1 MNGNDLPPWEVPLP
15 YTGEHNGQVAK
26 AQNAQANAPANGYMA
41 PASNPVP
48 LESQLPPAPL
58 PTFGTYNVPWG
69 HPNNIP
75 DNSLQT
81 PVPPMPFL
89 NPGFFNPSIGMSP
102 SLPIMP
108 FNAMLPFQGAQ
119 SMSTIASPRR
129 ARSGT
134 PPVVIPVPDKAY
146 MKTASQVPRRRN
158 SPRPLLIILDLN
170 GTLILRKHKR
180 LPPSFA
186 RRHGLAEF
194 LEELTRKHSVMI
206 WSSSKPQTVNAI
218 CERLFPGDKANSL
231 VAQWGRDKFGLT
243 RVQYNS
249 KLQVYKE
256 LHKVWNDRKVQCA
269 YPGNDPT
276 ATKFSPGHR
285 WDQSNTVLIDDSK
298 LKALSEPYNI
308 LEIPEFTNDFS
319 IDESTLF
326 KKVLARLDYLSYFDD
341 VSKVFREWNEQATN
355 EKRSIL
361 ETHLPHLDESCP
373 VEIYDDEDGG
383 VSLRQI
389 SPGEQARAKEALEHA
404 QALTQAQA
412 QMTDELKPE
421 GKKKKKSRASKNERK
436 RLAKA
441 REAELAAANA
451 NPNAHAE
458 AEPEAEAAPAG
469 TKPAASTDPIPNP
482 PNPNT
487 DPDKKKKKRRKKGK
501 KGKLPE
507 AESGP
512 EPTGPRHNLRS
523 NGRVENP
530 KTNGTFKTIKDVD
543 YEHKPISPLDPVI
556 DSIATKPVSQV
567 EYPKDL
573 SGGLSREKPVPS
585 RPRSPSSASDTG
597 SDNSLLDRLEEGL
610 GFPKN

>member
-1 MNGNDLPPWEVPLP
+1 MNGNALPPWEVPLP
-15 YTGEHNGQVAK
+15 YTGEYNGQSAK
-26 AQNAQANAPANGYMA
+26 AHNAQANAPANGYMA
-41 PASNPVP
+41 PASHPVP
-48 LESQLPPAPL
+48 LASQLPPAPL
-58 PTFGTYNVPWG
+58 PTYGTYNVPWG
-69 HPNNIP
+69 HPNNIS
-75 DNSLQT
+75 DNGLQT
-81 PVPPMPFL
+81 PVQPMPFL
-89 NPGFFNPSIGMSP
+89 NPGFFNPSMGMP
-102 SLPIMP
+102 APFPMMP
-108 FNAMLPFQGAQ
+108 FNAMLPFQGAQSQ

-134 PPVVIPVPDKAY
+134 PPVMIPVPDKAY
-146 MKTASQVPRRRN
+146 MKTASKVPRRRN

-194 LEELTRKHSVMI
+194 LEELMRKHSVMV

-218 CERLFPGDKANSL
+218 CERLFPGDKANTL

-243 RVQYNS
+243 SVQYNS

-256 LHKVWNDRKVQCA
+256 LHKVWNDRKIQCA

-285 WDQSNTVLIDDSK
+285 WDQSNTILIDDSK

-308 LEIPEFTNDFS
+308 LEIPEFTNDLS

-326 KKVLARLDYLSYFDD
+326 KKVLARLDYLSYYDD

-361 ETHLPHLDESCP
+361 ETHLPHLDEACP

-404 QALTQAQA
+404 QAQI
-412 QMTDELKPE
+412 TDESKPE
-421 GKKKKKSRASKNERK
+421 SKKKKKSRASKNERK

-441 REAELAAANA
+441 REAELTAVNA
-451 NPNAHAE
+451 NSNAHAE
-458 AEPEAEAAPAG
+458 AEPEAEAAPAD
-469 TKPAASTDPIPNP
+469 TKPAASTDPIPNS

-487 DPDKKKKKRRKKGK
+487 DPDKKKKKKGK
-501 KGKLPE
+501 KGKKSQLPE
-507 AESGP
+507 ATSGP
-512 EPTGPRHNLRS
+512 EPTGPQHNLRS
-523 NGRVENP
+523 NGHVEDP
-530 KTNGTFKTIKDVD
+530 DTNGTSKTIKDID
-543 YEHKPISPLDPVI
+543 HEHKPISTVDPVLGT
-556 DSIATKPVSQV
+556 IATKPVSQV
-567 EYPKDL
+567 ESPKVL
-573 SGGLSREKPVPS
+573 SGGLSMENPIPS

-610 GFPKN
+610 GFPKK